1 MSAPV
6 AQDDVILSA
15 EGIHKRYG
23 GVHAL
28 KGVDLEVRPGT
39 ITTLFGENGAGK
51 STLMKILAGIEK
63 PTEGTMRWRG
73 EPITFDSSNDA
84 VARGV
89 AIVHQ
94 ELNLAANLT
103 VADNVFLG
111 RELRNAYGGVDYA
124 RQRERVRELMEL
136 LQEEIDPDT
145 MVSELRIGQQQIVE
159 IASAL
164 LEDAK
169 VLIMD
174 EPTSALSE
182 NEIESLFRVIFDL
195 KAKGV
200 AIIYI
205 SHHLE
210 EALHVADQT
219 VVFRDGAK
227 VAAAPKDEVDMAWVI
242 EKMVG
247 RAVETGSS
255 GTTPETGDVLLTA
268 TDIEIQDP
276 QTPTRKVVDGVS
288 LDVRAGELVCL
299 YGLMGAGRTELMECL
314 AGRMPLL
321 AGRITLEGEDITPL
335 SIGERMVRGLGLVPE
350 DRQRDGLIQTQS
362 VGRNMML
369 SSLPSVLGRFFIDKN
384 QEKERVRTGFE
395 STRVKASTPDILV
408 TALSGGNQQKVV
420 ISKILLTEPKVIL
433 LDEPTRGID
442 VGAKSE
448 IFALIAEQAQDGK
461 GVLFVTSEIQE
472 ALTYS
477 DRLIVMSRGKVSAEF
492 ETRTVSREAVMA
504 AAGENVNAVK
514 EELDEWD
521 GMGQP

>member
-1 MSAPV
+1 MSTTTTP
-6 AQDDVILSA
+6 DDIIFSG
-15 EGIHKRYG
+15 EEIHKRYG

-28 KGVDLEVRPGT
+28 KGVDFAVRPGT

-51 STLMKILAGIEK
+51 STLMKILAGIEQ
-63 PTEGTMRWRG
+63 PTSGTLRWRG
-73 EPITFDSSNDA
+73 EPVEFNTSKDA

-89 AIVHQ
+89 AIIHQ

-103 VADNVFLG
+103 VADNIFLG
-111 RELRNAYGGVDYA
+111 RELRTPVGTVDYE
-124 RQRERVRELMEL
+124 RQRERVREIMER
-136 LQEEIDPDT
+136 LQESINPDE

-164 LEDAK
+164 LEDAQ

-182 NEIESLFRVIFDL
+182 KEIESLFRVIFDL
-195 KAKGV
+195 KSKGV

-210 EALHVADQT
+210 EALHVADYA

-227 VAAAPKDEVDMAWVI
+227 VAEARKEDIDMAWII

-247 RAVETGSS
+247 RAVESEATGE
-255 GTTPETGDVLLTA
+255 TPETGDVLLT
-268 TDIEIQDP
+268 IENVQIQDP
-276 QTPTRKVVDGVS
+276 QTPSRKVVDGVS
-288 LDVRAGELVCL
+288 LKVRAGELVCL

-314 AGRMPLL
+314 AGRMPMLS
-321 AGRITLEGEDITPL
+321 GRITLEGQDISSL
-335 SIGERMVRGLGLVPE
+335 SIGERMERGLGLVPE
-350 DRQRDGLIQTQS
+350 DRQRDGLVQTQS

-369 SSLPSVLGRFFIDKN
+369 SSLPSIVGRLFIDKSR
-384 QEKERVRTGFE
+384 EKARVQTGVE
-395 STRVKASTPDILV
+395 ATRVKTSSPDILV

-448 IFALIAEQAQDGK
+448 IFALINQQAREGK

-477 DRLIVMSRGKVSAEF
+477 DRMIVMSRGRVAGEF
-492 ETRTVSREAVMA
+492 ETRKTDREAVMV
-504 AAGENVNAVK
+504 AAGENVQIVE
-514 EELDEWD
+514 EELHEWD
-521 GMGQP
+521 GMGEP